1 MLPWNERVTML
12 SVNPDAANRND
23 VARLAAELMEA
34 NHENERLKET
44 IRNQSEQVQHLADNL
59 KEARGEVE
67 RLKEALQSLYDEQ
80 NGPPLIRYEKHWN
93 AAMMKAEAA
102 LRQAKESKL
111 SIEIDKE
118 TK

>member
-12 SVNPDAANRND
+12 SINPDAANRND

-34 NHENERLKET
+34 NHENERLT
-44 IRNQSEQVQHLADNL
+44 FILNL
-59 KEARGEVE
+59 QR
-67 RLKEALQSLYDEQ
+67 EALQSLYDEQ

-118 TK
+118 GER

>member
-1 MLPWNERVTML
+1 MNVDYACDCREAEF
-12 SVNPDAANRND
+12 AAIK
-23 VARLAAELMEA
+23 AKLAKKEKDCEALMAQRDEL
-34 NHENERLKET
+34 
-44 IRNQSEQVQHLADNL
+44 V
-59 KEARGEVE
+59 
-67 RLKEALQSLYDEQ
+67 EALQSLYDEQ